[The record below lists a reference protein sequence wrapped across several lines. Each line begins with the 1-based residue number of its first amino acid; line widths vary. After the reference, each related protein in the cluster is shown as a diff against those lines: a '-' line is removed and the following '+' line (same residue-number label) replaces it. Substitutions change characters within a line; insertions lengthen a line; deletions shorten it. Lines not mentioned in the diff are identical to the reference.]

1 MVQWIRIHLP
11 IQRIDPWFRKIP
23 RPMEQLSGCHS
34 YQSPCPR
41 GPMLCNKSSHHNE
54 NSVHR
59 NDTVAS
65 THCNWRKTCINE
77 DWAQPK
83 IKINR
88 IKKKKKNKRNVVGQV
103 NWSDIS
109 TLAIICLYLCLSLQR
124 KAPWG
129 QEPFLICICNYCILL
144 REVRYSHPSVHLPCY
159 CLSLLSPSAK
169 ILLPCLVW
177 VHSMTGPY
185 WSEAGVTDHTHL
197 LG

>member
-1 MVQWIRIHLP
+1 MDKDPPTNSEDRSLVQEDSTSHGATKRV
-11 IQRIDPWFRKIP
+11 
-23 RPMEQLSGCHS
+23 CHS
-34 YQSPCPR
+34 YQSPCTR

-54 NSVHR
+54 NSVHC

-83 IKINR
+83 IKINS

-109 TLAIICLYLCLSLQR
+109 TLAIICLYLCLSLQK

-144 REVRYSHPSVHLPCY
+144 REVRYSHPSAHLPCY
-159 CLSLLSPSAK
+159 CLSLSRPHQ
-169 ILLPCLVW
+169 PRYCFRV
-177 VHSMTGPY
+177 
-185 WSEAGVTDHTHL
+185 
-197 LG
+197 

>member
-11 IQRIDPWFRKIP
+11 IQRIHPWFRKIP

-54 NSVHR
+54 NSVHC

-83 IKINR
+83 IKINN
-88 IKKKKKNKRNVVGQV
+88 IKKKKKEQEECGRAGKLERYIHFGNHLF
-103 NWSDIS
+103 IS
-109 TLAIICLYLCLSLQR
+109 LFVSTEESSLRAGTISYLYLQ
-124 KAPWG
+124 
-129 QEPFLICICNYCILL
+129 LL
-144 REVRYSHPSVHLPCY
+144 HP
-159 CLSLLSPSAK
+159 A
-169 ILLPCLVW
+169 
-177 VHSMTGPY
+177 
-185 WSEAGVTDHTHL
+185 
-197 LG
+197 

>member
-1 MVQWIRIHLP
+1 MWNL
-11 IQRIDPWFRKIP
+11 P
-23 RPMEQLSGCHS
+23 RPGIKPMSPTLADKLLTTTPPVKSKSFYFNKVQLNIFLSWVTIMS
-34 YQSPCPR
+34 
-41 GPMLCNKSSHHNE
+41 KHNE

-83 IKINR
+83 IKINN

-159 CLSLLSPSAK
+159 CLSLSRPHQ
-169 ILLPCLVW
+169 PRYCFRV
-177 VHSMTGPY
+177 
-185 WSEAGVTDHTHL
+185 
-197 LG
+197 